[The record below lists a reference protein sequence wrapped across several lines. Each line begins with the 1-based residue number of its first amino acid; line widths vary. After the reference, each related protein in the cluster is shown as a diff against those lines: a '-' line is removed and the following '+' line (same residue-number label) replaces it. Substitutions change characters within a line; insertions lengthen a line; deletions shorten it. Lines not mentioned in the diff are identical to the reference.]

1 MFKLLLKAIL
11 IASLSFSPVVSV
23 AADSDALAN
32 AKTLIA
38 AGKFKEAYNLLEPLE
53 SEHSGDVDFDYH
65 LGVAAV
71 ESGNTTRGIF
81 ALERVLATNPNH
93 TAARSVIAKAY
104 FRSGETETAKN
115 EFNNVLGQQPT
126 PELANAIENYMAAI
140 DKSLGLTTTFGA
152 YLDFAFGHDSN
163 ISSATSAS
171 SVTSAGGGIAPPGRI
186 ELGASQEESSRF
198 MNLAAGISFR
208 QPIAKNLSVFGTADS
223 SNRMN
228 WANDEFDINALNF
241 SLGLSYKRFI
251 DTFTV
256 ALQGGEFDVDSET
269 FRRAF
274 GLSAQWQRNLDDR
287 NQVSI
292 FTQATHLTYPDNDI
306 RDADRY
312 IIGAGWGHAFAGD
325 KAPVIFMSAYGGKEA
340 VDKTILPIGGD
351 NDFLSNTIY
360 GIRAGGQM
368 VLNYKT
374 VAYASTSYEHRRYD
388 DEDPFLMIRRDDD
401 QYDFTVGM
409 KYLPIPKWIIKP
421 QLSYLRNNSNNELFE
436 FDRTVL
442 SVNFRRDFDW

>member
-11 IASLSFSPVVSV
+11 IASLAFSSVVSF
-23 AADSDALAN
+23 AEDADALAN

-38 AGKFKEAYNLLEPLE
+38 AGKFQDAYNLLEPLE
-53 SEHSGDVDFDYH
+53 SERSGDVDFDYNF
-65 LGVAAV
+65 GVASV

-81 ALERVLATNPNH
+81 ALERVLAINPNH
-93 TAARSVIAKAY
+93 TAARSEIAKAY
-104 FRSGETETAKN
+104 FRSGETETAKA

-140 DKSLGLTTTFGA
+140 DKSMGLTTTFGA

-163 ISSATSAS
+163 INSATSAS
-171 SVTSAGGGIAPPGRI
+171 TIIAAGISPGTPI
-186 ELGASQEESSRF
+186 PLTGDSQEQSSQF
-198 MNLAAGISFR
+198 MNLAGGISFR
-208 QPIAKNLSVFGTADS
+208 QPFGKNLALFGAADS
-223 SNRMN
+223 TNRMN
-228 WANDEFDINALNF
+228 WANDQFDISALNF
-241 SLGLSYKRFI
+241 TLGLSYKKFI
-251 DTFTV
+251 DTFSV
-256 ALQGGEFDVDSET
+256 ALQGGSFDVDSET

-274 GLSAQWQRNLDDR
+274 GVSAQWQRDLDDR

-292 FTQATHLTYPDNDI
+292 FTQATHLKYPNNDI

-325 KAPVIFMSAYGGKEA
+325 KAPVIFLSAYGGKEA
-340 VDKTILPIGGD
+340 TDD
-351 NDFLSNTIY
+351 SNFDFLSNTIY

-368 VLNYKT
+368 VLNYKW

-388 DEDPFLMIRRDDD
+388 EDEPTFLRTRDDD
-401 QYDFTVGM
+401 QYDFTIGM
-409 KYLPIPKWIIKP
+409 KYLPIPKWTIKP
-421 QLSYLRNNSNNELFE
+421 QLSYQRNDSNTELYE

-442 SVNFRRDFDW
+442 SVNFRRDFNW

>member
-1 MFKLLLKAIL
+1 MCMFKLLLKAIL
-11 IASLSFSPVVSV
+11 IASLAFSSVVM
-23 AADSDALAN
+23 ADTGALAN

-38 AGKFKEAYNLLEPLE
+38 AGNFKEAYNLLEPLE

-152 YLDFAFGHDSN
+152 YLDFAIGHDSN
-163 ISSATSAS
+163 IGSATSSS
-171 SVTSAGGGIAPPGRI
+171 SVIIPGFAPIPLSGD
-186 ELGASQEESSRF
+186 AQEQSSRF
-198 MNLAAGISFR
+198 MNLAAGVSFR
-208 QPIAKNLSVFGTADS
+208 QPIANNLALFGTADS

-228 WANDEFDINALNF
+228 WANDQFDINALNF

-269 FRRAF
+269 FRRAL
-274 GLSAQWQRNLDDR
+274 GVSAQWQRNLDDR
-287 NQVSI
+287 NQVSV
-292 FTQATHLTYPDNDI
+292 FTQATRYKYPDSEI

-312 IIGAGWGHAFAGD
+312 IVGAGWGHAFAGD
-325 KAPVIFMSAYGGKEA
+325 KAPVVFLSAYGGKEA
-340 VDKTILPIGGD
+340 VDKQLVPLFGVD
-351 NDFLSNTIY
+351 NDYLSNTIY
-360 GIRAGGQM
+360 GVRAGGQ
-368 VLNYKT
+368 VVINYKLI
-374 VAYASTSYEHRRYD
+374 AYASTSYESRRYD
-388 DEDPFLMIRRDDD
+388 ETDPFFQIKRDDD
-401 QYDFTVGM
+401 QYDFTIGM

-421 QLSYLRNNSNNELFE
+421 QLSYLKNNSNNDLYE
-436 FDRTVL
+436 FDRAVL